1 MARPYKHQ
9 SSAEIEA
16 QIQVLLEKK
25 KKALEWETISKIT
38 NEVVKRIKEI
48 CSNKTVDFTDG
59 EINYIVEPCKNFER
73 NVFKKKQAQEK
84 KEAKEAA

>member
-25 KKALEWETISKIT
+25 KKALERETISKIT
-38 NEVVKRIKEI
+38 NEVVQRIKEI
-48 CSNKTVDFTDG
+48 CSNKVVDFTDG

-73 NVFKKKQAQEK
+73 NVFKKKQAEEKK
-84 KEAKEAA
+84 KEAA

>member
-1 MARPYKHQ
+1 MSRGYKYQ

-25 KKALEWETISKIT
+25 KALERETISKIT
-38 NEVVKRIKEI
+38 NDVVHRIKEI
-48 CSNKTVDFTDG
+48 CSNKTVDFSDG

-84 KEAKEAA
+84 KDAKEVA